1 MMRKTLLAATGA
13 ALMAA
18 PLAAQDTIDLRFGV
32 WVGATHPLMQG
43 TAEWMEAIEEASG
56 GSIKITLYPARQL
69 GAAVD
74 HFDLAR
80 DGIADITL
88 VNPGYNA
95 GRFPVISYGELPF
108 NFNDAVSG
116 SRALDQWYRAYAEE
130 EMSEVKFCMAFMHS
144 PGTIHTTSEVSG
156 PGDLDGLS
164 IRPANGTL
172 GQYLSGQGATT
183 IQASAA
189 EMRDLLTRGTAD
201 GTASPYSSL
210 VTWGIAD
217 AATYHLDMP
226 MYAANFVYVISP
238 MAWDRMSADQ
248 QAVME
253 DHCSTDWAGR
263 IVGLWAEEDL
273 KERAVLEEDPAHTF
287 VTPSEEE
294 RAAWL
299 AGKEAV
305 TARWREQVAAKG
317 IDADA
322 AEAAM
327 QAAIAE
333 NDAGL

>member
-1 MMRKTLLAATGA
+1 MRTAILAAGAA
-13 ALMAA
+13 ALMAV
-18 PLAAQDTIDLRFGV
+18 PVAAEDKPVNLRFGV
-32 WVGATHPLMQG
+32 WVGANHPLMQG
-43 TAEWMEAIEEASG
+43 TAKWMQAVEEASG
-56 GSIKITLYPARQL
+56 GSIEFTLYPARQL

-74 HFDLAR
+74 HYDLAR

-108 NFNDAVSG
+108 NFKDAVSG
-116 SRALDQWYRAYAEE
+116 SRALDQWYRPYAEE
-130 EMSEVKFCMAFMHS
+130 EMSDVKFCMAFMHS
-144 PGTIHTTSEVSG
+144 PGTIHTTAPVSG
-156 PGDLDGLS
+156 PEDLDGMS

-172 GQYLSGQGATT
+172 GNYLSGLGATT

-238 MAWDRMSADQ
+238 MAWDRMSAAQ
-248 QAVME
+248 QEIMGE
-253 DHCSTDWAGR
+253 YCSSEWAGN
-263 IVGLWAEEDL
+263 IVELWAEEDL
-273 KERAVLEEDPAHTF
+273 KERAVLEADPAHVF
-287 VTPSEEE
+287 SAPSEAE

-299 AGKEAV
+299 EATAPAV
-305 TARWREQVAAKG
+305 ARWREMVEAAE

-327 QAAIAE
+327 KAAIAD